1 MEDLAMRSDIEKICA
16 TEDFSQLTKGGDVSC
31 AKCCARSDDPAKL
44 CDPVLSKGDN
54 LFCD

>member
-1 MEDLAMRSDIEKICA
+1 MRSDIEKICA

-44 CDPVLSKGDN
+44 CDPVPGKGAS